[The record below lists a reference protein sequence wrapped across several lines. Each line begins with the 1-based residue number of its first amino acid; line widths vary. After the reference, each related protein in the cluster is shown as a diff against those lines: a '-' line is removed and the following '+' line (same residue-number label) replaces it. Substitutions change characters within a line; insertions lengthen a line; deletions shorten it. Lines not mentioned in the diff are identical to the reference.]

1 MFQSSISAD
10 RELPPVRYSQL
21 ETVSVPSFVSGSSI
35 GASSLDISPQCVE
48 YPSIVPDPKHAIGRG
63 DPVGIGLLGVAKE
76 GVRDPDLAHHVAVE
90 TQDLHGAVEL
100 QSPVIP
106 RLGKKD
112 VDGVLLRRNKNTGS
126 IQSNRHCGITQ

>member
-1 MFQSSISAD
+1 MCQS
-10 RELPPVRYSQL
+10 
-21 ETVSVPSFVSGSSI
+21 PS
-35 GASSLDISPQCVE
+35 GASSLDNISPQCVE
-48 YPSIVPDPKHAIGRG
+48 YTSVVPDPEHTIGCG
-63 DPVGIGLLGVAKE
+63 DPVGVGLLGVAEE